1 MSKPQALPQAQAQAQ
16 ARVSELEVISQQVE
30 EDNQCQN
37 PVQLGSFAYRDLPLA
52 ALDISLAGSQ
62 LISNLDED
70 DNREGSN
77 WLKPCCGRRAAPWQ
91 VCLLSAGFN
100 CFVVA
105 CVILVVVLLCLEL
118 LIDTKL
124 LQFNNALLFA
134 SIIHWI
140 SLVILSVFFTETVF
154 RIVVLGIWDYI
165 ENKVEV
171 FDGAV
176 IVLSLAPMV
185 ASTVANGPSSPW
197 DAIGLIITLRIWR
210 IKRIIDAYVLQVKVE
225 MEMEIQQYEKAK
237 AVREEQLERL
247 TQICQEQAFEIRQLR
262 AHLAQQD
269 LDLVAEREAA
279 MQIHHVW
286 GKQSSIFQEVD
297 GLAPTGPEQR
307 SQAKAR
313 EAAGHRDHVVQ
324 DDMNNYISQYYSE
337 ASSDIGIP
345 DPARVITTA
354 IDIHLPNNPSQQP
367 SSLVSADAASGLQ
380 PTGGSVSEASNAT
393 MSHSSFSARQHSISS
408 HTLGSTTDC
417 SSTVREASTS
427 TDSYSGQRCYPP
439 PYCSPL
445 ALGTQPGARGHPSA
459 VVQELLSSL
468 SEDSCLGQKG
478 LDPVNL
484 KLPSP
489 AGSTKTSPELEHR
502 LNIYNKRNQES
513 RGGFHTKP
521 LIHLQAS
528 EPFMEEKYRLSQADA
543 PVNRLPET

>member
-1 MSKPQALPQAQAQAQ
+1 MSKPQAPPQAQARA
-16 ARVSELEVISQQVE
+16 SELEVISQQVE

-37 PVQLGSFAYRDLPLA
+37 PVQLGSFTYRDLPLA

-62 LISNLDED
+62 LISNLDEE

-100 CFVVA
+100 CFLVA

-124 LQFNNALLFA
+124 LQFNNALQFA
-134 SIIHWI
+134 IIIHWI
-140 SLVILSVFFTETVF
+140 SLVILSVFFAETVF

-225 MEMEIQQYEKAK
+225 MEMEMQQYEKAK

-286 GKQSSIFQEVD
+286 GKQCSIFQEVD
-297 GLAPTGPEQR
+297 GLAPRGPEQR

-313 EAAGHRDHVVQ
+313 EAAGPGDHVVQ

-345 DPARVITTA
+345 DPARVITAA

-367 SSLVSADAASGLQ
+367 SSLVSADAVSSRLQ
-380 PTGGSVSEASNAT
+380 QTGGSVSEVSNAT

-445 ALGTQPGARGHPSA
+445 ALGTQPGPRGHPSA

>member
-1 MSKPQALPQAQAQAQ
+1 GSTQAPPQAQARA
-16 ARVSELEVISQQVE
+16 SELEVISQQVE

-37 PVQLGSFAYRDLPLA
+37 PVQLGIFAYRDLPLA

-62 LISNLDED
+62 LISNLDEE

-77 WLKPCCGRRAAPWQ
+77 WLKPCCGRRASPWQ

-100 CFVVA
+100 CFLVA

-124 LQFNNALLFA
+124 LQFNNALQFA

-140 SLVILSVFFTETVF
+140 SLVILSVFFAETVF

-176 IVLSLAPMV
+176 IVLSLAPIV

-237 AVREEQLERL
+237 AVREEQMERL

-279 MQIHHVW
+279 MQINHVW
-286 GKQSSIFQEVD
+286 GKQCSIFQEVD
-297 GLAPTGPEQR
+297 GLAPRGPEQR
-307 SQAKAR
+307 N
-313 EAAGHRDHVVQ
+313 HVVQ

-354 IDIHLPNNPSQQP
+354 AIDIHLPNNPSQQP
-367 SSLVSADAASGLQ
+367 SSLVSADAASSRLQ
-380 PTGGSVSEASNAT
+380 QTGGSVSEASNAT

-417 SSTVREASTS
+417 STTVREASTS

-445 ALGTQPGARGHPSA
+445 ALGTQPGPRGHPNA

-543 PVNRLPET
+543 PVNHLPET

>member
-1 MSKPQALPQAQAQAQ
+1 MSKPQALPQAQARA
-16 ARVSELEVISQQVE
+16 SELEVISQQVE

-62 LISNLDED
+62 LISNLDEE

-100 CFVVA
+100 CFLVA

-124 LQFNNALLFA
+124 LQFNNALQFA

-140 SLVILSVFFTETVF
+140 SLVILSVFFAETVF

-210 IKRIIDAYVLQVKVE
+210 IKRITDAYVLQVKVE

-286 GKQSSIFQEVD
+286 GKQCSIFQEVD
-297 GLAPTGPEQR
+297 GLAPTGPEKR

-313 EAAGHRDHVVQ
+313 EAAGPGDHVIQ

-345 DPARVITTA
+345 DPARVITAA

-367 SSLVSADAASGLQ
+367 SSLVSADAASIRLQ
-380 PTGGSVSEASNAT
+380 QTGSSVSEASNAT

-445 ALGTQPGARGHPSA
+445 ALGTQPGPRGHPST

-484 KLPSP
+484 KMPSP

-528 EPFMEEKYRLSQADA
+528 EPFMEKYRLSQADA